1 MAAKLNKS
9 MISRD
14 EALKILNENIKSQN
28 LIKHSLAVEAI
39 MRGLAKFFKEDEEK
53 WGILGLL
60 HDIDYEKTRDKPEE
74 HSLIGSQMLKEMG
87 FEEEFT
93 RAVASHNE
101 IHNILPDSLM
111 AKALFVSDPLSG
123 LIVASTLVLPSKK
136 ISDLTVENVLN
147 RFKEKAFAR
156 SVNRQHI
163 LKCEEFLSLS
173 LEKFIEIALNSM
185 KQIASDLSL

>member
-1 MAAKLNKS
+1 
-9 MISRD
+9 MISKV
-14 EALKILNENIKSQN
+14 EALKILNDNIKSPN
-28 LIKHSLAVEAI
+28 LVKHSLAVEAI
-39 MRGLAKFFKEDEEK
+39 MKGLAEYFKEDEEK

-60 HDIDYEKTRDKPEE
+60 HDIDYEKTKDKPEE

-87 FEEEFT
+87 FEDEFT
-93 RAVASHNE
+93 KAVLSHNE

-156 SVNRQHI
+156 GANRGQI
-163 LKCEEFLSLS
+163 QKCDQYLNLS
-173 LEKFIEIALNSM
+173 LEQFIEIALKSM
-185 KQIASDLSL
+185 QEISEELGL

>member
-14 EALKILNENIKSQN
+14 EALKILNDNIKSQN

-111 AKALFVSDPLSG
+111 AKALFISDPLSG

-136 ISDLTVENVLN
+136 ISDLTAENVLN

-163 LKCEEFLSLS
+163 LKCEEFLNLS

-185 KQIASDLSL
+185 QQIATDLGL

>member
-1 MAAKLNKS
+1 
-9 MISRD
+9 MISRV
-14 EALKILNENIKSQN
+14 EALKILNDNIKSPN
-28 LIKHSLAVEAI
+28 LVKHSLAVEAI
-39 MRGLAKFFKEDEEK
+39 MKGLAEYFKEDEEK

-60 HDIDYEKTRDKPEE
+60 HDIDYEKTKDKPEE
-74 HSLIGSQMLKEMG
+74 HSLIGSQMLKERG
-87 FEEEFT
+87 FEDEFT

-101 IHNILPDSLM
+101 VHNILPDSLM

-156 SVNRQHI
+156 GANRGQI
-163 LKCEEFLSLS
+163 QKCDQYLNLS
-173 LEKFIEIALNSM
+173 LEQFIEIALKSM
-185 KQIASDLSL
+185 QEISEELGL

>member
-1 MAAKLNKS
+1 MAVKLNKS
-9 MISRD
+9 MISRV
-14 EALKILNENIKSQN
+14 EALKILNDNIKSPN
-28 LIKHSLAVEAI
+28 LVKHSLAVEAI
-39 MRGLAKFFKEDEEK
+39 MKGLAEYFKEDEEK

-60 HDIDYEKTRDKPEE
+60 HDIDYEKTKDKPEE

-87 FEEEFT
+87 FEDEFT
-93 RAVASHNE
+93 KAVLSHNE

-156 SVNRQHI
+156 GANREQI
-163 LKCEEFLSLS
+163 QKCDQYLNLS
-173 LEKFIEIALNSM
+173 LEQFIEIALKSM
-185 KQIASDLSL
+185 QEISEELGL

>member
-1 MAAKLNKS
+1 

-60 HDIDYEKTRDKPEE
+60 HDIDYEETRDKPEE

-136 ISDLTVENVLN
+136 ISDLTAENVLN

-156 SVNRQHI
+156 SINRQHI

-185 KQIASDLSL
+185 QQIASDLGL